1 MKNHYSGLEL
11 QGTTQAYRKCLHH
24 NLAFLFAVVQLLH
37 LIKRMN
43 DTTLA
48 QLVKASVGQADVQR
62 FEPRLGITC

>member
-37 LIKRMN
+37 LTKMMN
-43 DTTLA
+43 DTMDIA
-48 QLVKASVGQADVQR
+48 QTAMSGY
-62 FEPRLGITC
+62 RL